1 MKTIKV
7 TKAPKSMIMVLV
19 ENDNRFV
26 FNSGDIFIMGTSNVE
41 KFKKY
46 IKTKGISSSEI
57 DSLSYEVVDI
67 DEVSDLY
74 NF

>member
-1 MKTIKV
+1 MNAIKV
-7 TKAPKSMIMVLV
+7 KNAPKSMIMVLV

-26 FNSGDIFIMGTSNVE
+26 FNSGDILIMGTSNVE

-57 DSLSYEVVDI
+57 ESLSYEVVEI

-74 NF
+74 DF